1 MEQFEIIQQLLD
13 AAKPHNLEMECIA
26 SMVNNLVPFIT
37 DDQLKDACNQAFYDW
52 DL

>member
-13 AAKPHNLEMECIA
+13 AAKPHNLEMECIVA
-26 SMVNNLVPFIT
+26 MVNSLKPFIT
-37 DDQLKDACNQAFYDW
+37 EEELKRACDDAFNSW